1 MLRLSRD
8 ISAPINVLTPNEES
22 IVDVGKNFFEFYLK
36 THQEFRTN
44 SIFPDINHQSSFL
57 TKVMLRE
64 VSENLSSRV
73 NRPKGQEIP

>member
-1 MLRLSRD
+1 
-8 ISAPINVLTPNEES
+8 VLTPNEES

-36 THQEFRTN
+36 THQEFRTK

-73 NRPKGQEIP
+73 NRHKGQEVFENQPKSYARWR